1 MNLTTEYIKSL
12 FNKGT
17 YSDLVSSLKKL
28 QDKLKDLTERSLKTV
43 NEIEKRIEKE
53 KIDRDLYELER
64 LKALKTIE
72 NLNKIIVNKIQ
83 MEEI

>member
-1 MNLTTEYIKSL
+1 MNLITEYIKSL